1 MRTLPIKPPLIT
13 LFMMHLITT
22 LIFVVISSFKSKIF
36 IDFSSSYNLLVL
48 QTVNEMQEK
57 RVYPNRKV
65 FLSVLDSLSKRGHL
79 GPIRDV

>member
-22 LIFVVISSFKSKIF
+22 FVVISSFKSKIF
-36 IDFSSSYNLLVL
+36 IDFSCSYNFLVL

>member
-1 MRTLPIKPPLIT
+1 MVALISS
-13 LFMMHLITT
+13 TT
-22 LIFVVISSFKSKIF
+22 FLVISSFKNKIF
-36 IDFSSSYNLLVL
+36 IELSCAYNYNFLVL

>member
-1 MRTLPIKPPLIT
+1 MVALISS
-13 LFMMHLITT
+13 TT
-22 LIFVVISSFKSKIF
+22 FLVISSFKNKIF
-36 IDFSSSYNLLVL
+36 IEFSCAYNSNFLVL